1 MNDPI
6 VSKEQ
11 IYFETIKCKN
21 NTIYNLDYHNH
32 RFNTTR
38 KEIFGNDDFIDLK
51 DFIKVPTKEL
61 LKCKVN
67 YAHSIIDIQFDKYKK
82 RDIKKFK
89 LVFDDAIE
97 YKYKSSSRDKI
108 NKLFDKKEDCDEVI
122 IVKNN
127 LITDTSI
134 ANIAIMYNN
143 IWLTPK
149 TPLLS
154 GTTRQRYLDNGVLQ
168 MADISVE
175 MLLVAQKIALL
186 NAMIDFDI
194 IEEIII
200 HTGDKK

>member
-1 MNDPI
+1 M
-6 VSKEQ
+6 KRQ
-11 IYFETIKCKN
+11 LYFETIKCEN
-21 NTIYNLDYHNH
+21 NRIFNLDYHNH

-97 YKYKSSSRDKI
+97 YKYKSSSRDNI
-108 NKLFDKKEDCDEVI
+108 NQLFDKRDDCDEVI

-149 TPLLS
+149 TPLLI
-154 GTTRQRYLDNGVLQ
+154 GTTRQRYIDKGVLQ
-168 MADISVE
+168 MADISVD
-175 MLLVAQKIALL
+175 MLLNAQKIALL

-194 IEEIII
+194 VEDMIIN
-200 HTGDKK
+200 TGDKK